1 MEIFSINTFL
11 LIAIAAIIAAYIKN
25 SKISI
30 LRNSLQ
36 NSVMYLKQV
45 EEQLHQIKAQQRLF
59 LYIIYYLVFWQSQKD
74 NNATVNKLSNQV
86 YILRVKELFE
96 QTNLSTVPLYLVQN
110 YNSIERKAMAYS
122 NDSFV
127 EEYIADKQHQINSL
141 ESLKIPIFQEQE
153 ELLELRNSTQKVIKD
168 NLTKTQLNINTNRFQ
183 VIATRE
189 ALLNQFVQQIRN
201 SLDLGI
207 ILESAVVE
215 IRNLLQIDRCV
226 FAWCRSDLD
235 NPHWEVI
242 QEAKNYD
249 LTSLINSCIH
259 ITDIFNL
266 TTKICNREIV
276 SVVDT
281 QKLSNPIEQ
290 DFFRSFNCNAVLFM
304 PIHIQSDEIGI
315 VICIHNDK
323 PRVWTEVEV
332 ELLSAFTEQLVIAI
346 EQAKLY
352 RQSCLVATKAQEQ
365 ATELEQKLQ
374 EFKEAEA
381 QIIQSEKMSSLG
393 QLVAGVAHEI
403 NNPINFIS
411 GNITYASEY
420 SQQLLNLIQLYT
432 KHYPDP
438 VEEIK
443 AESEK
448 IDLDFI
454 KEDLPKIICSMETGS
469 ARIRQTVLSLRNFS
483 RLDEADM
490 KWVNLHEGIDNT
502 LLILNHRINT
512 NNPDHPSIKLIK
524 DYGKLPLVQCYAGL
538 LNQVF
543 MNILT
548 NAIDAISDYSKK
560 RSSEDQTNYSG
571 TILISTQ
578 VFNSQQ
584 VIILIGDNGSG
595 MTKEVYQ
602 RIFDPFFTTKPV
614 GASTGLGLSIA
625 YKIIVE
631 QHHGELQC
639 ISAPE
644 KGTAFLIQIPIYQN
658 SRN

>member
-1 MEIFSINTFL
+1 METFSSSTFL
-11 LIAIAAIIAAYIKN
+11 LIAIAAIIVAYISNLK
-25 SKISI
+25 SRLICD
-30 LRNSLQ
+30 SLQ
-36 NSVMYLKQV
+36 NSITSLKQV
-45 EEQLHQIKAQQRLF
+45 KEQLQQIKAQQRF
-59 LYIIYYLVFWQSQKD
+59 SLYIIYYLVFWQTQT
-74 NNATVNKLSNQV
+74 NNTSTINRLFNQV
-86 YILRVKELFE
+86 YILGSKELFE
-96 QTNLSTVPLYLVQN
+96 KTNLSTIPLYLVQN
-110 YNSIERKAMAYS
+110 YNHIERKAMAFGKD
-122 NDSFV
+122 NLI
-127 EEYIADKQHQINSL
+127 ERYIVDEQYEINFS
-141 ESLKIPIFQEQE
+141 EPIKIPIFQAQE
-153 ELLELRNSTQKVIKD
+153 ELLEQRTPTQNIIED
-168 NLTKTQLNINTNRFQ
+168 TLTEKQLNTSRFQ

-201 SLDLGI
+201 SLDLDT
-207 ILESAVVE
+207 ILESTVVE
-215 IRNLLQIDRCV
+215 IRNLLQIDRCM
-226 FAWCRSDLD
+226 FAWCRSDLI
-235 NPHWEVI
+235 NPHWEII
-242 QEAKNYD
+242 QEAKNHD
-249 LTSLINSCIH
+249 LASLVNSCLPIS
-259 ITDIFNL
+259 DIFNL
-266 TTKICNREIV
+266 TTKIGNCEIV
-276 SVVDT
+276 SLVDT
-281 QKLSNPIEQ
+281 NKLSNPIEQ
-290 DFFRSFNCNAVLFM
+290 DFFRSLNCNAVLFM
-304 PIHIQSDEIGI
+304 PIPIQSNEIGI

-323 PRVWTEVEV
+323 PRLWSEVEV

-352 RQSCLVATKAQEQ
+352 RQSCLAATKAQEQ
-365 ATELEQKLQ
+365 ATQLEQKLQ
-374 EFKEAEA
+374 ELKEAQA
-381 QIIQSEKMSSLG
+381 QIIQNEKMLSLG

-411 GNITYASEY
+411 GNINYASEY
-420 SQQLLNLIQLYT
+420 SHHLLNLIQLYA
-432 KHYPDP
+432 KHYPEP
-438 VEEIK
+438 VEEIT

-448 IDLDFI
+448 IDLNFI

-483 RLDEADM
+483 RLDEAEM

-502 LLILNHRINT
+502 LLILNHRITT

-524 DYGKLPLVQCYAGL
+524 DYGQLPLVQCYAGL

-560 RSSEDQTNYSG
+560 CSPEHQANYSG

-578 VFNSQQ
+578 VFNSKQ

-614 GASTGLGLSIA
+614 GASTGLGLSIT

-639 ISAPE
+639 ISAPG
-644 KGTAFLIQIPIYQN
+644 KGTAFLIQIPIHQN
-658 SRN
+658 ARN